1 MGRSE
6 YIRIH
11 IRLIIPEIITHYNLN
26 GPVYQ
31 YGWIYM
37 GIVRGMYGLPQA
49 GIISNNL
56 LAQILIKRGYY
67 QVRKAPGLWR
77 HVWRTITFTVVV
89 ENNWNWLCWAGS
101 CRASDQ
107 CIKNILLKNHKRL
120 GRKLYCSITM
130 KQYYIKKYVGISM
143 PGYIK

>member
-49 GIISNNL
+49 GIIANNL
-56 LAQILIKRGYY
+56 LA
-67 QVRKAPGLWR
+67 
-77 HVWRTITFTVVV
+77 
-89 ENNWNWLCWAGS
+89 
-101 CRASDQ
+101 
-107 CIKNILLKNHKRL
+107 
-120 GRKLYCSITM
+120 
-130 KQYYIKKYVGISM
+130 
-143 PGYIK
+143 